1 MRCRYKCKMAKEQK
15 KRAVPKNSSG
25 KDNQTVTKLL
35 IINVI
40 INLINSLT
48 NLVNEILKKL

>member
-1 MRCRYKCKMAKEQK
+1 MSKKK
-15 KRAVPKNSSG
+15 KRAVPKNSSC
-25 KDNQTVTKLL
+25 KDNSIVTRLL

-40 INLINSLT
+40 INLINNLT

>member
-1 MRCRYKCKMAKEQK
+1 MSKKK

-25 KDNQTVTKLL
+25 KDNQTVTKIL
-35 IINVI
+35 IINAI